1 MARWAE
7 LPAGLDRRE
16 RQLVVQLR
24 RLKDHSGLSLS
35 ALGARTGYS
44 RSSWERYLSGR
55 APVPRAAVIGLAEV
69 CGVDPTRLLALHEVA
84 TEHRAA
90 DGHSTGTAQ
99 PLADTGP
106 ASRSWAGEHPE
117 PPGPPEGRRRT
128 AVAAALLV
136 GAVAL
141 GFAVGLTTGLVA
153 GSGTQAAAGPG
164 RADGPDL
171 VRPDGERWRRGAEHT
186 CRVHRA
192 EGLLHAGHS
201 HERTAYLDINSSGWH
216 VVEAQCLLRHH
227 GVDPGAVDGLYGP
240 VVQEAVRRFQ
250 AARRIPVDGVVGP
263 DTWGELRR

>member
-24 RLKDHSGLSLS
+24 RLKDHSGLSLA

-44 RSSWERYLSGR
+44 RSSWDRYLGGR

-99 PLADTGP
+99 PGADSGP
-106 ASRSWAGEHPE
+106 AGRSSAGEHPE
-117 PPGPPEGRRRT
+117 PPGPPGGRRRT
-128 AVAAALLV
+128 VVAAALLV
-136 GAVAL
+136 GALAL
-141 GFAVGLTTGLVA
+141 GFAAGLTTGLV
-153 GSGTQAAAGPG
+153 SGPGTRVAAGPG
-164 RADGPDL
+164 GVEGPDL
-171 VRPDGERWRRGAEHT
+171 VRPDGARWRRGTEHP
-186 CRVHRA
+186 CEVRRA
-192 EGLLHAGHS
+192 GGLLHAGHS
-201 HERTAYLDINSSGWH
+201 RERAAYLDINSAGWH

-227 GVDPGAVDGLYGP
+227 GFDPGSSDGLYGP
-240 VVQEAVRRFQ
+240 AVQAAVRRLQ
-250 AARRIPVDGVVGP
+250 ADRRIPVDGVVGP

>member
-24 RLKDHSGLSLS
+24 RLKDHSGLSLA

-44 RSSWERYLSGR
+44 RSSWDRYLGGR

-99 PLADTGP
+99 PGADSGP
-106 ASRSWAGEHPE
+106 AAAPRRGAPRAAGTAGRAAAH
-117 PPGPPEGRRRT
+117 GGGRR
-128 AVAAALLV
+128 APGGAL
-136 GAVAL
+136 AL
-141 GFAVGLTTGLVA
+141 GFAAGLTTGLV
-153 GSGTQAAAGPG
+153 SGPGTRVAAGPG
-164 RADGPDL
+164 GVEGPDL
-171 VRPDGERWRRGAEHT
+171 VRPDGARWRRGTEHP
-186 CRVHRA
+186 CEVRRA
-192 EGLLHAGHS
+192 GGLLHAGHS
-201 HERTAYLDINSSGWH
+201 RERAAYLDINSAGWH

-227 GVDPGAVDGLYGP
+227 GFDPGSSDGLYRP
-240 VVQEAVRRFQ
+240 AVQAAVRRLQ
-250 AARRIPVDGVVGP
+250 ADRRIPVDGVVGP

>member
-24 RLKDHSGLSLS
+24 RLKDHSGLSLT

-55 APVPRAAVIGLAEV
+55 APAPRAAVIGLAEL

-90 DGHSTGTAQ
+90 DGHSTGTAV
-99 PLADTGP
+99 PGPELGP
-106 ASRSWAGEHPE
+106 AGRSSAAEHPE
-117 PPGPPEGRRRT
+117 PPGPPGGRRRK
-128 AVAAALLV
+128 AVAAALVV
-136 GAVAL
+136 GALAL

-153 GSGTQAAAGPG
+153 GSGPPPAAGPG
-164 RADGPDL
+164 PADGPDL
-171 VRPDGERWRRGAEHT
+171 VRPDGERWRHGREHP
-186 CRVHRA
+186 CEVHRRG
-192 EGLLHAGHS
+192 GLLRAGHS
-201 HERTAYLDINSSGWH
+201 DERTAYLDVNSSGWH
-216 VVEAQCLLRHH
+216 VVEAQCLLHHH
-227 GVDPGAVDGLYGP
+227 GFAPGTVDGLYG
-240 VVQEAVRRFQ
+240 QGSAEAVRRFQ
-250 AARRIPVDGVVGP
+250 ADRRIPVDGVVGP